1 MEKPILYIIAGANGS
16 GKSTLAS
23 ELLLSENLEFLNADE
38 VAKEI
43 CPEHIESVKIKA
55 GKIVLQKLDKLLNKQ
70 KSFAI
75 ETTLSGK
82 NHIKTINKAKEL
94 GYIVV
99 LIYSYLDSPLM
110 CENRIKIRVLNG
122 GHDIPKDDI
131 IRRFYRSKE
140 NFWNLYKDI
149 VNEWNLFYNGLS
161 EYTFVAHCENNLPS
175 SFTTTP
181 VEIYNE
187 NLYNEFTKDFK

>member
-1 MEKPILYIIAGANGS
+1 MRMRKPILYIIAGANGS

-23 ELLLSENLEFLNADE
+23 ELLPSENLEFLNADE

-43 CPEHIESVKIKA
+43 CPEHIESVKIQA
-55 GKIVLQKLDKLLNKQ
+55 GKIVLQKLEELLNKK

-140 NFWNLYKDI
+140 NFWNLHKDI
-149 VNEWNLFYNGLS
+149 VDEWNLFYNGLS
-161 EYTFVAHCENNLPS
+161 EYTFVAHYNNG
-175 SFTTTP
+175 TI
-181 VEIYNE
+181 EIYNE
-187 NLYNEFTKDFK
+187 NLYNEFVKDFK

>member
-1 MEKPILYIIAGANGS
+1 MNKPILYIIAGANGS

-23 ELLLSENLEFLNADE
+23 ELLPSENLEFLNADE

-43 CPEHIESVKIKA
+43 CPEKIESVKIQA
-55 GKIVLQKLDKLLNKQ
+55 GKIVLQKLEELLNKK

-75 ETTLSGK
+75 ETTLAGK

-94 GYIVV
+94 GYVVV

-122 GHDIPKDDI
+122 GHDIPKEDI

-140 NFWNLYKDI
+140 NFWDLYKDI
-149 VNEWNLFYNGLS
+149 VDEWNLFYNGLS
-161 EYTFVAHCENNLPS
+161 EYTFVAHCENKP
-175 SFTTTP
+175 SFTP
-181 VEIYNE
+181 IEIYNE
-187 NLYNEFTKDFK
+187 NLYNEFVKDFE

>member
-1 MEKPILYIIAGANGS
+1 MDKPILYIIAGANGS

-23 ELLLSENLEFLNADE
+23 ELLPSENLEFLNADE

-43 CPEHIESVKIKA
+43 CPEHIESVKIQA
-55 GKIVLQKLDKLLNKQ
+55 GKIVLKKLDELLNKK

-82 NHIKTINKAKEL
+82 NHIKTIKKAKEL
-94 GYIVV
+94 GYNVV

-122 GHDIPKDDI
+122 GHDIPKEDI

-140 NFWNLYKDI
+140 NFWNLYKNI
-149 VNEWNLFYNGLS
+149 VDEWNLFYNGLS
-161 EYTFVAHCENNLPS
+161 EYTFVAHCENNS
-175 SFTTTP
+175 SFSP

-187 NLYNEFTKDFK
+187 NLYNEFIRDFE

>member
-1 MEKPILYIIAGANGS
+1 MQDKVLYIIAGANGS

-23 ELLLSENLEFLNADE
+23 ELLPSENLDFLNADE

-43 CPEHIESVKIKA
+43 CPENIESVKIKA
-55 GKIVLQKLDKLLNKQ
+55 GKIVLKRLDDILNSG

-82 NHIKTINKAKEL
+82 NHIKTIQKAKEL
-94 GYIVV
+94 HYQVV
-99 LIYSYLDSPLM
+99 LVYSYLDNPVL

-122 GHDIPKDDI
+122 GHNIPKEDI

-140 NFWNLYKDI
+140 NFWNVYKDL
-149 VNEWNLFYNGLS
+149 VDEWNLFYNGNS
-161 EYTFVAHCENNLPS
+161 EYILVAQYINNDIVIFS
-175 SFTTTP
+175 
-181 VEIYNE
+181 E
-187 NLYNEFTKDFK
+187 NLYNDFVKDFE